1 MYCKTTL
8 ENGIRVVTETMSQV
22 RSIAISIVVDVGP
35 KDEAPEQSG
44 LAHFVEHLM
53 FKGTSSR
60 DAMQIARLMDVAGG
74 LMGGFTS
81 RDYTCYFATVLDDYH
96 TYALDLFG
104 DVILNSIFDEE
115 SLERE
120 RRVILQEI
128 EADRDAP
135 DQMAHNLLKATIWP
149 HHPLGRT
156 IAGQPEV
163 VERVTRE
170 DIIYFVHEH
179 YLPDRLII
187 AAAGNVEHEDF
198 VAQVRDALWRMLGQ
212 SEPTVSA
219 RPEYQAGVTL
229 EHMPVSQAYFSL
241 GIRAYPYAHP
251 DRYGLHVLNNVLGG
265 GISSRLFRR
274 IREERGLVYDISSEY
289 HAYRDDGLLV
299 IEGSTPPKYLIP
311 VLGLTLVE
319 LWKLASA
326 DEPVDEE
333 ELWKA
338 KMQIRG
344 QHLIASENA
353 HTRMSRLATQELYFG
368 RQIPSDEI
376 LAQIEA
382 LDGQI
387 LQRLANEALVDA
399 LRQVTIAVVGPK
411 VPQHYSAS
419 SIEELLA
426 SLQ

>member
-1 MYCKTTL
+1 MYCKTVL
-8 ENGIRVVTETMSQV
+8 ENGIRVVTEAMPQV
-22 RSIAISIVVDVGP
+22 RSLSICVVVDAGP

-44 LAHFVEHLM
+44 LAHFIEHLM

-60 DAMQIARLMDVAGG
+60 DAMRIARLMDVAGG
-74 LMGGFTS
+74 MMGGFTS
-81 RDYTCYFATVLDDYH
+81 RDYTCYFATVLDDYR

-104 DVILNSIFDEE
+104 DVILNSTFGEE

-120 RRVILQEI
+120 RGVILQEI
-128 EADRDAP
+128 EADQDAP
-135 DQMAHNLLKATIWP
+135 DQLAHSLLKAIIWP
-149 HHPLGRT
+149 HHPLGRP

-163 VERVTRE
+163 VKRVTRE
-170 DIIYFVHEH
+170 DVIYFFHEH

-198 VAQVRDALWRMLGQ
+198 VAQVRDAFWRMLGQ
-212 SEPTVSA
+212 SELIVNAQP
-219 RPEYQAGVTL
+219 RYQAGVTI
-229 EHMPVSQAYFSL
+229 EHIPVSQAYFCL

-251 DRYGLHVLNNVLGG
+251 DRYVLHVLNNVLGG

-274 IREERGLVYDISSEY
+274 IREERGLVYDISSDY

-299 IEGSTPPKYLIP
+299 IEGSTVPEYLIP
-311 VLGLTLVE
+311 VLGLTLIE
-319 LWKLASA
+319 LWKLISA
-326 DEPVDEE
+326 EEPVGEE

-344 QHLIASENA
+344 QHLIAAENT
-353 HTRMSRLATQELYFG
+353 HTRMSRLATQELYFE
-368 RQIPSDEI
+368 RHIPSDEI

-382 LDGQI
+382 VDSQM
-387 LQRLANEALVDA
+387 LQRLANEALLDA
-399 LRQVTIAVVGPK
+399 FDQVAIAVVGPEA
-411 VPQHYSAS
+411 PRHYSLS

-426 SLQ
+426 GLQ